1 MFSRFR
7 REGRCQKSQQMYGF
21 LDNVMIP
28 INSSSIIYLYI
39 YYSTSIITSVIKYII
54 CIMLQYHEIIYIYI
68 YITLYYIILNGKTQH
83 SAHFDYSVVSTKPG
97 PHDAATAGAPPTAAP
112 TATIATV
119 MPLLLLVVL
128 WYVVVGYSV
137 GVVVVLLLCG
147 GGMLR

>member
-1 MFSRFR
+1 
-7 REGRCQKSQQMYGF
+7 
-21 LDNVMIP
+21 
-28 INSSSIIYLYI
+28 
-39 YYSTSIITSVIKYII
+39 
-54 CIMLQYHEIIYIYI
+54 MLQYHEIK
-68 YITLYYIILNGKTQH
+68 YITFYYIILNGKAQH

-137 GVVVVLLLCG
+137 GVVVVCCG
-147 GGMLR
+147 SGAVVVLPG

>member
-1 MFSRFR
+1 
-7 REGRCQKSQQMYGF
+7 
-21 LDNVMIP
+21 
-28 INSSSIIYLYI
+28 
-39 YYSTSIITSVIKYII
+39 
-54 CIMLQYHEIIYIYI
+54 MLQYHEII

-97 PHDAATAGAPPTAAP
+97 PHDDAAGAPPTATP
-112 TATIATV
+112 TATIATL

-128 WYVVVGYSV
+128 WYVVVGYTV

>member
-1 MFSRFR
+1 
-7 REGRCQKSQQMYGF
+7 
-21 LDNVMIP
+21 
-28 INSSSIIYLYI
+28 
-39 YYSTSIITSVIKYII
+39 
-54 CIMLQYHEIIYIYI
+54 MLQYHEIIY
-68 YITLYYIILNGKTQH
+68 YITLYYIILNGKAQH

-119 MPLLLLVVL
+119 MPLLLLLVVVL
-128 WYVVVGYSV
+128 LWYAVVGYTV